1 MSVTVN
7 VAHVHA
13 YTREIQCL
21 AQQSPSRLRSAVRV
35 KAGITGKTYNFERLG
50 PSDLVPISRHS
61 PTPLLNPEHSRR
73 RATLSDRGGGILL
86 DKQDEVKILIMPENE
101 YAQNHAAS
109 INRYYDD
116 LIIAAATGNATS
128 VAADDSTTNVALPAA
143 QIIANGGTG
152 LTFAKVNQALRI
164 LNQRD
169 VPYDNRYAVI
179 SPVGLEDL
187 LATTQA
193 TSSDFAD
200 LKAIQSGKL
209 QGTWMSAQW
218 IVSTRLAITG
228 NIRSCLFFHQN
239 ALGLAIALDM
249 YTSISTRH
257 DLNDATQ
264 VYAAA
269 TAGAVRVE
277 DELMVQIDI
286 DESV

>member
-13 YTREIQCL
+13 YTREIQRL
-21 AQQSPSRLRSAVRV
+21 AQQSATKLRSSVRV
-35 KAGITGKTYNFERLG
+35 KAGIVGKTYNFECLG
-50 PSDLVPISRHS
+50 PSDLVAITRHS

-73 RATLSDRGGGILL
+73 RLTLSDRGGAILL
-86 DKQDEVKILIMPENE
+86 DKQDQVRMLIQPQND

-116 LIIAAATGNATS
+116 LIIAALVGNSTA
-128 VAADDSTTNVALPAA
+128 VGADDSTSNVALPAG
-143 QIIANGGTG
+143 QIIVNGGTG

-164 LNQRD
+164 LNAAD
-169 VPYDNRYAVI
+169 VPYGDRVAVI

-193 TSSDFAD
+193 TSADFVN

-209 QGTWMSAQW
+209 EGTWMSFEW
-218 IVSTRLAITG
+218 IVSTRLPITG
-228 NIRSCLFFHQN
+228 NVRSALFFHKN
-239 ALGLAIALDM
+239 AVGLGLAIDM
-249 YTSISTRH
+249 FTAVSTRE
-257 DLNDATQ
+257 DLNYATQ

-269 TAGAVRVE
+269 TAGAVRIEEELVVE
-277 DELMVQIDI
+277 VDY

>member
-13 YTREIQCL
+13 YTREVQRL
-21 AQQSPSRLRSAVRV
+21 VQQSVTKLRTSVRNQANV
-35 KAGITGKTYNFERLG
+35 TGKTYNFERLG
-50 PSDLVPISRHS
+50 PSDLQAITRHS

-73 RATLSDRGGGILL
+73 RLTLSDRGGAILL
-86 DKQDEVKILIMPENE
+86 DKQDQVRMLIQPEND

-109 INRYYDD
+109 INRFYDD
-116 LIIAAATGNATS
+116 LIIAAALGNSVA
-128 VAADDSTTNVALPAA
+128 VAADDTTSNVALPAG
-143 QIIANGGTG
+143 QQIANGSTG

-164 LNQRD
+164 LNQAD
-169 VPYDNRYAVI
+169 VPYMNRYAVI

-193 TSSDFAD
+193 TSSDFVN
-200 LKAIQSGKL
+200 LKAIQEGKL
-209 QGTWMSAQW
+209 QGTWMSFEW
-218 IVSTRLAITG
+218 IVSTRLPKTG
-228 NIRSCLFFHQN
+228 NIRSCLFYHKN
-239 ALGLAIALDM
+239 ALGFATAIDM
-249 YTSISTRH
+249 YASVAPRH
-257 DLNDATQ
+257 DMNDATQ

-277 DELMVQIDI
+277 EELLVQVDI

>member
-13 YTREIQCL
+13 YTREVQRL
-21 AQQSPSRLRSAVRV
+21 AQQSTSKLRSSVRV
-35 KAGITGKTYNFERLG
+35 KAGIVGKTYNFERLG
-50 PSDLVPISRHS
+50 PSDLVAITRHS
-61 PTPLLNPEHSRR
+61 ATPLLNPEHSRR
-73 RATLSDRGGGILL
+73 RLTLSDRGGAILL
-86 DKQDEVKILIMPENE
+86 DKQDQVRMLIQPENE

-109 INRYYDD
+109 INRFYDD
-116 LIIAAATGNATS
+116 LIIAAAVGNSTS
-128 VAADDSTTNVALPAA
+128 VAADDSTANVALPAA
-143 QIIANGGTG
+143 QIIVNGGTG

-164 LNQRD
+164 LNAAD
-169 VPYDNRYAVI
+169 VPYGNRTAVI

-193 TSSDFAD
+193 TSADFVN
-200 LKAIQSGKL
+200 LKAIQEGRL
-209 QGTWMSAQW
+209 QGTWMGFEW
-218 IVSTRLAITG
+218 IVSTRLPITG
-228 NIRSCLFFHQN
+228 NIRSGLFFHKN
-239 ALGLAIALDM
+239 ALGIGLAIDM
-249 YTSISTRH
+249 YTSVSTRH

-277 DELMVQIDI
+277 EALLVQADY

>member
-13 YTREIQCL
+13 YTREVQRL
-21 AQQSPSRLRSAVRV
+21 TQQSPSRLRNSVRN
-35 KAGITGKTYNFERLG
+35 KAGVVGKTYNFERLG
-50 PSDLVPISRHS
+50 PSDLVAISRHS
-61 PTPLLNPEHSRR
+61 PTPLLNPEHTRR
-73 RATLSDRGGGILL
+73 RLTFTDRGGAILL
-86 DKQDEVKILIMPENE
+86 DKQDQVRMLIQPENE

-116 LIIAAATGNATS
+116 LIIAAATGNSVS
-128 VAADDSTTNVALPAA
+128 VAADDSTSNVTLPAA
-143 QIIANGGTG
+143 QQIANGGTG

-169 VPYDNRYAVI
+169 VPYMNRYAVI

-193 TSSDFAD
+193 TSADFVN
-200 LKAIQSGKL
+200 LKAIQSGQL
-209 QGTWMSAQW
+209 QGTWMSFEW

-228 NIRSCLFFHQN
+228 NIRSCLFYHKN
-239 ALGLAIALDM
+239 AIGFATAIDM
-249 YTSISTRH
+249 YTSVHLRP
-257 DLNDATQ
+257 DMNDATQ

-277 DELMVQIDI
+277 EELLVQVDI